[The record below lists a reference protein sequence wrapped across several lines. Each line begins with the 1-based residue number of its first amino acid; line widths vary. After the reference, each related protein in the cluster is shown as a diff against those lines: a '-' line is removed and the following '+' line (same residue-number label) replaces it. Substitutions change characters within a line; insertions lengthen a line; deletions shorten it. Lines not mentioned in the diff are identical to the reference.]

1 MRATAMYGTGDVRVE
16 DMPDPRLREPTDAVV
31 RVLRAG
37 ICGSDLWPYPS
48 MPLSPQGRR
57 MGHEFLG
64 VVADTGSEVSGLNRG
79 DLVVTPFLWADNT
92 CDFCREGLHTCR
104 RHGGRY
110 GSDGVDG
117 GQGEAVRVLFAQGT
131 VVKLPIGIDEALLAS
146 LLTLSDV
153 FCTGHHCECPKSS
166 ALATWAIALECR
178 RLRVSCVS
186 RNHLRYGRFCSVL
199 VCTVG
204 AGELRNGR

>member
-64 VVADTGSEVSGLNRG
+64 VVAWVADPSRVKCYTESGR
-79 DLVVTPFLWADNT
+79 
-92 CDFCREGLHTCR
+92 
-104 RHGGRY
+104 
-110 GSDGVDG
+110 
-117 GQGEAVRVLFAQGT
+117 
-131 VVKLPIGIDEALLAS
+131 
-146 LLTLSDV
+146 
-153 FCTGHHCECPKSS
+153 
-166 ALATWAIALECR
+166 
-178 RLRVSCVS
+178 
-186 RNHLRYGRFCSVL
+186 
-199 VCTVG
+199 
-204 AGELRNGR
+204 GELALGPRPHAWRSAQPGRPRPAPPPVGR

>member
-104 RHGGRY
+104 RT
-110 GSDGVDG
+110 
-117 GQGEAVRVLFAQGT
+117 AVATVPTAWTAARVRQCGCCSRRA
-131 VVKLPIGIDEALLAS
+131 PW
-146 LLTLSDV
+146 LS
-153 FCTGHHCECPKSS
+153 CR
-166 ALATWAIALECR
+166 LESMR
-178 RLRVSCVS
+178 RCWRRC
-186 RNHLRYGRFCSVL
+186 
-199 VCTVG
+199 
-204 AGELRNGR
+204 